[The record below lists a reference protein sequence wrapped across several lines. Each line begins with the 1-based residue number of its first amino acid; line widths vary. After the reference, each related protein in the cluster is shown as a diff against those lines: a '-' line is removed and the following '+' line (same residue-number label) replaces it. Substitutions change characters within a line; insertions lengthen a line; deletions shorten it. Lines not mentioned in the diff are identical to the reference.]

1 MDKVLRFF
9 NVKKK
14 QKQKAEDV
22 SIKTDLA
29 AGKVIMWDSKILY
42 TILK

>member
-29 AGKVIMWDSKILY
+29 AGKVICGIPKYCILY
-42 TILK
+42 